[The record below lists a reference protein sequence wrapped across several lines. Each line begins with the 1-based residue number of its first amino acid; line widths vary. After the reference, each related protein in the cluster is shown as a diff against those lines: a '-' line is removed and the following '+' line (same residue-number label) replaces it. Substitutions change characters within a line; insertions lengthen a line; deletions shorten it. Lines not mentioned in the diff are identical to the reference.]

1 MEKVIEQIVEAT
13 AIDKVNRKIS
23 TTYTQGLYRV
33 TIQTRFFA
41 NSKAIISTIRESR
54 LEVHDNY
61 SVEISQLNI
70 GFGEKRPEDD
80 YNERIAAMKVDRYN
94 LKKMQELH
102 NFAVADANE
111 SLIITQLLLKG
122 KTNSELFGGSN

>member
-1 MEKVIEQIVEAT
+1 
-13 AIDKVNRKIS
+13 
-23 TTYTQGLYRV
+23 
-33 TIQTRFFA
+33 
-41 NSKAIISTIRESR
+41 

-80 YNERIAAMKVDRYN
+80 YNERVATMKVDRYN